1 MKQRLGWC
9 LSAAML
15 LPFLLAFGCSPSARP
30 SNDAANSA
38 NLSGAVDEQ
47 AAASSGE
54 STATPTG
61 VADSVKPS
69 SATSPGSAA
78 VEVKDDTPFKLGD
91 LIKDFTPPTL
101 VELDQQADWQDRPVV
116 DSLKVVREEQAKVPP
131 TVTAA
136 EALQLK
142 NDSPAN
148 NEKIRDALGRV
159 PQQDSEANFT
169 AEINRHAYGDVN
181 STNPILSSSVVE
193 SDINSLIAFGLFSFD
208 AKMNPFAASETVV
221 SWQSS
226 ADRMYDKVVMR
237 KDLTW
242 SDGKPITAHDV
253 VFSFRAIM
261 TSKIPVPA
269 QRSGTEKLK
278 WVEAYDD
285 QTLVFF
291 HQEPLAVNDWNLNFS
306 VIPKHI
312 YEPQVAKDPTLT
324 NDPYFVELENNP
336 VTGGAYTIE
345 SRTRGQEIVLKS
357 RESWYLHEGKQV
369 RDRPFFQRIRFR
381 IRPDEA
387 VSLLAL
393 KAGDIDEMQLSP
405 SVWTTQTVD
414 SEFYSKNTKAYGT
427 EWTEFHFLW
436 NLKDPL
442 FSDRRVRQ
450 AMSYAMDYE
459 ELFQTLRLGLDEPC
473 NGVFHPTAKWYP
485 KTPLPFYKQDL
496 DRAEQLLDEA
506 GWIDSDGDGVRDKTI
521 DGKKIPFEFSLL
533 VTPKQDRVDI
543 CTLLHQSLDQIQV
556 KCNVTKLEF
565 PVLIDRMQKRNF
577 QAAFGGWG
585 TGTDPYTLENIFKT
599 DQQRNYA
606 NYSNPRV
613 DELFELGMKEVDEAK
628 RIAIYQEIHKLL
640 YEDQPYT
647 WLFYQSS
654 FYGFSKELR
663 GYGFSPRGPFHYGPG
678 FGSIWKPAL

>member
-1 MKQRLGWC
+1 MKQRTGWC
-9 LSAAML
+9 LSAAL
-15 LPFLLAFGCSPSARP
+15 LLLLFSSHGCS
-30 SNDAANSA
+30 
-38 NLSGAVDEQ
+38 
-47 AAASSGE
+47 SSSRSVG
-54 STATPTG
+54 
-61 VADSVKPS
+61 DSKS
-69 SATSPGSAA
+69 DSGSAA
-78 VEVKDDTPFKLGD
+78 EVEAVAEPTADGGESGTSTPSSSMPSQPESSPAEDKPFQLGD
-91 LIKDFTPPTL
+91 LIAPFTPPSL
-101 VELDQQADWQDRPVV
+101 AELDQQTTWQDRPVM
-116 DSLKVVREEQAKVPP
+116 DSLKVVRAEQAKVSPLV
-131 TVTAA
+131 TV
-136 EALQLK
+136 EQALQLK
-142 NDSPAN
+142 NDSPEN
-148 NEKIRDALGRV
+148 NEKIRSALGRV
-159 PQQDSEANFT
+159 PQQDSEVNFS

-181 STNPILSSSVVE
+181 STNPILTSSVVE

-208 AKMNPFAASETVV
+208 AKMNPFAAAETVV

-226 ADRMYDKVVMR
+226 ADRLYDKVVLR

-285 QTLVFF
+285 HTLVFF

-312 YEPQVAKDPTLT
+312 YESHVAKDPTLV

-336 VTGGAYTIE
+336 ISGGPYVIE
-345 SRTRGQEIVLKS
+345 SRTRGQEIVLKA
-357 RESWYLHEGKQV
+357 RESWYLHAGKQV
-369 RDRPFFQRIRFR
+369 RDRPYFQRVRFR

-387 VSLLAL
+387 VTLLAL

-405 SVWTTQTVD
+405 QVWMTQTGD
-414 SEFYSKNTKAYGT
+414 SEYYSKNTKAYGT
-427 EWTEFHFLW
+427 EWTEFHFVW

-442 FSDRRVRQ
+442 FADKRVRQ

-459 ELFQTLRLGLDEPC
+459 ELFKTLRLGLDEPC

-485 KTPLPFYKQDL
+485 STPLPFYQQDL

-506 GWIDSDGDGVRDKTI
+506 GWIDSDENGVRDKTI
-521 DGKKIPFEFSLL
+521 NGQKVQFEFSLL

-543 CTLLHQSLDQIQV
+543 CTLLQQSLEQIQV
-556 KCNVTKLEF
+556 KCNVLKLEF
-565 PVLIDRMQKRNF
+565 PVLIDRLQKRNF

-599 DQQRNYA
+599 DQERNYA
-606 NYSNPRV
+606 GYSNPKV
-613 DELFELGMKEVDEAK
+613 DQLFELGMKEVDEKK
-628 RIAIYQEIHKLL
+628 RIAIYQEVHKQL

-654 FYGFSKELR
+654 FYGFNKQLR
-663 GYGFSPRGPFHYGPG
+663 GYNFSPRGPFHYGPG
-678 FGSIWKPAL
+678 FGSIWKAAN